1 MHSDADLYESLDS
14 ALRSLGEE
22 TRNVVISA
30 FEVRRI
36 SFRPENVDIK
46 AVDRVLYELFGLGSS
61 AIMVAAGHRLKTK
74 LILGFDES
82 KLTNPVQKILKWLE
96 INGGQERALA

>member
-22 TRNVVISA
+22 TRNIVISV
-30 FEVRRI
+30 FEARRI
-36 SFRPENVDIK
+36 SFRPETVDIK

-61 AIMVAAGHRLKTK
+61 AIVVAASHRLNAK
-74 LILGFDES
+74 LVLGFDES
-82 KLTNPVQKILKWLE
+82 KLTNPVHKILKWLE
-96 INGGQERALA
+96 INGGQERAIA